1 MTRHLRRAG
10 LWVMAWTMAV
20 ATVMAADVRVTAL
33 VADGHVSASFSAG
46 DSYTSEVREA
56 VQSGLPTTLTFV
68 VELREAS
75 VLWWD
80 RTVST
85 VTAASSIKYDN
96 LTRAFQV
103 SKMIDGQ
110 VISSQSTDKEET
122 ARAWATE
129 FERVGLSNGGNLQ
142 PNGEYYVRVRMRATP
157 RRSFSL
163 WPWGRDDAA
172 GRADFTFIR

>member
-1 MTRHLRRAG
+1 
-10 LWVMAWTMAV
+10 
-20 ATVMAADVRVTAL
+20 
-33 VADGHVSASFSAG
+33 
-46 DSYTSEVREA
+46 
-56 VQSGLPTTLTFV
+56 
-68 VELREAS
+68 

-80 RTVST
+80 RTVSS

-103 SKMIDGQ
+103 SKMVDGQ
-110 VISSQSTDKEET
+110 VVSSQSTDTEDT
-122 ARAWATE
+122 ARTWATE

-142 PNGEYYVRVRMRATP
+142 PNGDYYVRVRMRATP

-163 WPWGRDDAA
+163 WPWSRDDAA